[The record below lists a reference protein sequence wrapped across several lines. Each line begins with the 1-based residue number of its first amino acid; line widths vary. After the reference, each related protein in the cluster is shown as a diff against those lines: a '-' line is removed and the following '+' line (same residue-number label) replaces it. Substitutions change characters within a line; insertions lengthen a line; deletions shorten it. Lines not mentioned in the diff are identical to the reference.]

1 MLYIQ
6 HVYTAYIR
14 LAKHTYV
21 SDKALALLMKD
32 IFQGNFIMISGNVDI
47 NQGRS
52 EGTLSV
58 ALEVLIIKSE
68 KDFINLFIFNCL
80 TSNKFLQLQLFDVK
94 FLFSEEHIFRKQKE
108 TVAYGRASLV
118 SGFQFTQENVVLLS

>member
-80 TSNKFLQLQLFDVK
+80 TSNFCFPKNIFFASRRKRLFMDA
-94 FLFSEEHIFRKQKE
+94 RP
-108 TVAYGRASLV
+108 
-118 SGFQFTQENVVLLS
+118 